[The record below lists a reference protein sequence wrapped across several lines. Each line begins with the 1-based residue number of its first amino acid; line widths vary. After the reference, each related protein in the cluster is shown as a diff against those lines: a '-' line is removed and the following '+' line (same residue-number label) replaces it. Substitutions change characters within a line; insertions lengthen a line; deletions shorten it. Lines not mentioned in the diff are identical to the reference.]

1 MSKRKKKDQPSP
13 VDVGDVVPSPPPADE
28 TTQKVDVTFE
38 PSKEVVPGFS
48 PEALAEAGKSSEEF
62 SQVSV
67 NVWTPDGAVPK
78 EEFDALAEYDPT
90 KVQSIETTPEPE
102 TETKTESTVTTWTP
116 DGPVEDKNPMAN
128 ADWIE
133 DWALSHQRCATWHV
147 IAAGPSIHEHCLK
160 VDWRGRPAICCN
172 GVPLIARGIDNW
184 ISVDEPR
191 DALASWANSDVTTN
205 KFINHAVEADF
216 KRIVFKHWNRV
227 GPNRDPFK
235 YGLFWHGS
243 VAMAAVD
250 LARVLGARQVILWG
264 LDYVDRSHAYDEL
277 FPDMVSKGLPQWD
290 LEKINNRWKDM
301 AHELKYQGGPE
312 ILNANPNSRLKVLP
326 FIDPKKALE
335 MM

>member
-1 MSKRKKKDQPSP
+1 MSKKRKKKQEDQPKVMDEP
-13 VDVGDVVPSPPPADE
+13 VATDEQAESETVTVPAE
-28 TTQKVDVTFE
+28 VTFVPDE
-38 PSKEVVPGFS
+38 VPGFDRDAATKES
-48 PEALAEAGKSSEEF
+48 AEAYEEACKLHEQIW
-62 SQVSV
+62 SPQGSV
-67 NVWTPDGAVPK
+67 
-78 EEFDALAEYDPT
+78 EY
-90 KVQSIETTPEPE
+90 
-102 TETKTESTVTTWTP
+102 
-116 DGPVEDKNPMAN
+116 KNPMAN

-133 DWALSHQRCATWHV
+133 DWAKDNQRIATWHV
-147 IAAGPSIHEHCLK
+147 MAAGPSIQEHCLK

-172 GVPLIARGIDNW
+172 GVPLLARGIDNW